1 MENEKSA
8 SKRNWR
14 LYASLVGGGVLLGA
28 GIVLAGTRF
37 CSKEDEKI
45 VDATTVGRFDEIY
58 ASLDEYRKTLIKKIE
73 EEPDPEQLRSELTC
87 LLGAQFSI
95 DEFTAQ
101 TAFKKSKEALNDGNA
116 GMAKIY
122 CLNAINHDPTKVEYL
137 EAYRA
142 LFGDT
147 ADREDLSS
155 LLSVLDLACY
165 RVNPES
171 LEKLKT
177 VIEDVYEQIKRLE
190 ETPEDLPESA
200 QENPF
205 ETAFELLSGKAEKQ
219 LDVLEKTAVDDKTRK
234 ARLAAVTALLA
245 QAESELSQLSSAADE
260 VDFQK
265 LSAHTEKLQ
274 KLLSRLNDELSREHY
289 EKALKILDEVKAVK
303 MPEANELV
311 RAPANGT
318 RGELTKARDDLV
330 EKIKQLDESVRAI
343 VSKSKMDELKKLLEG
358 EDSPAEKLRAL
369 DEKRRIAYNLW
380 AVREIQRAHEAKSE
394 KDKATKLKRIEQAL
408 LTPAVSGVYA
418 TVYSKAFAENVDAQ
432 IEIAKAKKCVLTDF

>member
-37 CSKEDEKI
+37 CSKGDEKT
-45 VDATTVGRFDEIY
+45 VDATMVERFDEIY

-73 EEPDPEQLRSELTC
+73 EEPDPEQLRADLTR

-101 TAFKKSKEALNDGNA
+101 TAFKKSKEALNDGNV

-122 CLNAINHDPTKVEYL
+122 CLNAINHDPAKVEYL
-137 EAYRA
+137 EAYRE
-142 LFGDT
+142 LFKDP
-147 ADREDLSS
+147 ADREELSS
-155 LLSVLDLACY
+155 LLSVLDFACY

-177 VIEDVYEQIKRLE
+177 LIEGVYEQIKKK
-190 ETPEDLPESA
+190 TPEDVSASA

-219 LDVLEKTAVDDKTRK
+219 LDVLEKTEVDDKTRK
-234 ARLAAVTALLA
+234 ARLSAVAALLA
-245 QAESELSQLSSAADE
+245 QAESELSQSSSADDK

-265 LSAHTEKLQ
+265 LSVHTEKLQ
-274 KLLSRLNDELSREHY
+274 QLLSRLNDELSREHY

-303 MPEANELV
+303 IPEPNELV
-311 RAPANGT
+311 TSPANGA
-318 RGELTKARDDLV
+318 RGELTKARDELV
-330 EKIKQLDESVRAI
+330 EKIRRLDEAVRAI

>member
-37 CSKEDEKI
+37 CSKGDEKT
-45 VDATTVGRFDEIY
+45 VDATMVERFDEIY

-73 EEPDPEQLRSELTC
+73 EEPDPEQLRAELTR

-101 TAFKKSKEALNDGNA
+101 TAFKKSKEALNDGNV

-122 CLNAINHDPTKVEYL
+122 CLNAINHDPAKVEYL
-137 EAYRA
+137 EAYRE
-142 LFGDT
+142 LFKDP
-147 ADREDLSS
+147 ADREELSS
-155 LLSVLDLACY
+155 LLSVLDFACY

-177 VIEDVYEQIKRLE
+177 LIEGMYEQIKKK
-190 ETPEDLPESA
+190 TPEDVSASA

-205 ETAFELLSGKAEKQ
+205 ETAFELLSEKAKEQ
-219 LDVLEKTAVDDKTRK
+219 LEVLEKIEVDDKTRK
-234 ARLAAVTALLA
+234 ARLSAVAALLA
-245 QAESELSQLSSAADE
+245 QAESELSQSSSADDE
-260 VDFQK
+260 VGFQK
-265 LSAHTEKLQ
+265 LSVHTEKLQ
-274 KLLSRLNDELSREHY
+274 QLLSRLNDELSREHC

-303 MPEANELV
+303 IPEANELV
-311 RAPANGT
+311 TSPANGA
-318 RGELTKARDDLV
+318 RGELTKARDELV
-330 EKIKQLDESVRAI
+330 EKIRRLDEAVRAI

-394 KDKATKLKRIEQAL
+394 KDKASKLKRIEQAL

>member
-37 CSKEDEKI
+37 CSKGDEKT
-45 VDATTVGRFDEIY
+45 VDATMVERFDEIY

-73 EEPDPEQLRSELTC
+73 EEPDPEQLRAELTH

-101 TAFKKSKEALNDGNA
+101 TAFKKSKEALNDGNV

-122 CLNAINHDPTKVEYL
+122 CLNAINHDPAKVEYL
-137 EAYRA
+137 EAYRE
-142 LFGDT
+142 LFKDP
-147 ADREDLSS
+147 ADREELSS
-155 LLSVLDLACY
+155 LLSVLDFACY

-177 VIEDVYEQIKRLE
+177 LIEGVYEQIKKK
-190 ETPEDLPESA
+190 TSEDVPASA

-205 ETAFELLSGKAEKQ
+205 ETAFKLLSGKAEEQ
-219 LDVLEKTAVDDKTRK
+219 LEVLEKIEVDDKTRK
-234 ARLAAVTALLA
+234 ARLSAVAALLA
-245 QAESELSQLSSAADE
+245 QAESELSQSSSADDK

-265 LSAHTEKLQ
+265 LSVHTEKLQ
-274 KLLSRLNDELSREHY
+274 QLLSRLNDELSREHY

-303 MPEANELV
+303 IPEANELV
-311 RAPANGT
+311 TSPANGA
-318 RGELTKARDDLV
+318 RGELTKARDELV
-330 EKIKQLDESVRAI
+330 EKIRRLDEAVRAI